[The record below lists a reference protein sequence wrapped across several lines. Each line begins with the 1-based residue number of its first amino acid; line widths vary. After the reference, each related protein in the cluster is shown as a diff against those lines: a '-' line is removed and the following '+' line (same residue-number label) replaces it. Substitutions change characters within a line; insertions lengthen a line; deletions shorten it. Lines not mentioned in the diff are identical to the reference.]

1 MGAPGFSPRAGRAF
15 FCCPQAGRALPE
27 NLECLT
33 SCLWYVSWLRQKLF
47 FQVFTLG
54 VHEIKRGQHASVAS
68 FGTAFSR
75 RSFMGRSARIHVL
88 MRKRILASPPPQCW
102 LLTHFA
108 RPRRVR
114 MVFGAKGERVRV
126 SAASPLVLVV
136 MRRRAAELQICDAGA
151 EPGGTR
157 CSMRASEPCAMCDS
171 WQIMSMWNTR
181 CAQSEQW
188 VSHVSTTTRLW
199 PSERL

>member
-1 MGAPGFSPRAGRAF
+1 M
-15 FCCPQAGRALPE
+15 LPAAKE
-27 NLECLT
+27 IFIW
-33 SCLWYVSWLRQKLF
+33 SIRSVS
-47 FQVFTLG
+47 
-54 VHEIKRGQHASVAS
+54 KRGQLRYCLQQTLVHGPEVQGYTS
-68 FGTAFSR
+68 
-75 RSFMGRSARIHVL
+75 L

-181 CAQSEQW
+181 CAQSE
-188 VSHVSTTTRLW
+188 HGRAM
-199 PSERL
+199 

>member
-1 MGAPGFSPRAGRAF
+1 MR
-15 FCCPQAGRALPE
+15 
-27 NLECLT
+27 
-33 SCLWYVSWLRQKLF
+33 SCRRGKV
-47 FQVFTLG
+47 VACG
-54 VHEIKRGQHASVAS
+54 KRDLHVWSIRSVAS

-102 LLTHFA
+102 LLTRFA

-114 MVFGAKGERVRV
+114 MVFGAKGERVRT

-151 EPGGTR
+151 EPGSTR
-157 CSMRASEPCAMCDS
+157 CSTRASERCAMCDS

-181 CAQSEQW
+181 CAQSE
-188 VSHVSTTTRLW
+188 HGRAM
-199 PSERL
+199 